1 LGNKPRFTV
10 GGVDTPFREDGLDGV
25 GVSWELD
32 RDGER
37 DPRAGSGVGAEREEL
52 ETSADEALP
61 LDWRCAMGNKGSG
74 CLRFR
79 RGSLKNV
86 VVVWTVWVVVVVL
99 PYTLSPELASDRED
113 SESRLT
119 GSASVEE
126 WSSP

>member
-1 LGNKPRFTV
+1 
-10 GGVDTPFREDGLDGV
+10 
-25 GVSWELD
+25 
-32 RDGER
+32 
-37 DPRAGSGVGAEREEL
+37 
-52 ETSADEALP
+52 
-61 LDWRCAMGNKGSG
+61 
-74 CLRFR
+74 LRFL

-119 GSASVEE
+119 GSASVDE